1 MKSLQFTGLY
11 LFFALLFSTQLF
23 AQDEINVVDTKKH
36 KIVFQL
42 TSEDTLVHKS
52 MLRQITNTLNAAP
65 NSQIEVVCH
74 GPGINLLVASKT
86 KFEQKISNLS
96 NKKVRFVACENT
108 LREKKINKD
117 EIIKDAG
124 FVPAGI
130 VEIILKQEKN
140 WSYIKA
146 GF

>member
-1 MKSLQFTGLY
+1 MKSIQFLM
-11 LFFALLFSTQLF
+11 FFCLVLLANLHLA
-23 AQDEINVVDTKKH
+23 AQEEAKVVDMKKH

-52 MLRQITNTLNAAP
+52 LLRQISNTLAAAP
-65 NSQIEVVCH
+65 KSQIEVVCH
-74 GPGINLLVASKT
+74 GPGINLLVAAKT
-86 KFEQKISNLS
+86 KYASKIGNLVKE
-96 NKKVRFVACENT
+96 NVKFVACENT
-108 LREKKINKD
+108 LRERKINKD
-117 EIIKDAG
+117 EILKDAG

-130 VEIILKQEKN
+130 VEIVLKQEKG